1 MGERGT
7 GMTDA
12 PERLA
17 IKMWIDHETDSI
29 MTGVQTEYIR
39 YDEYTSYLSDTKVT
53 YGESCDQIAEYKEQR
68 GRSIQ
73 TEYTRTDVAEARI
86 AELEAALR
94 AAEKALHVLG
104 VKFDFYPVAA
114 LQARKAL
121 KGEDK

>member
-1 MGERGT
+1 
-7 GMTDA
+7 MTDA

-94 AAEKALHVLG
+94 AT
-104 VKFDFYPVAA
+104 
-114 LQARKAL
+114 
-121 KGEDK
+121 EDK